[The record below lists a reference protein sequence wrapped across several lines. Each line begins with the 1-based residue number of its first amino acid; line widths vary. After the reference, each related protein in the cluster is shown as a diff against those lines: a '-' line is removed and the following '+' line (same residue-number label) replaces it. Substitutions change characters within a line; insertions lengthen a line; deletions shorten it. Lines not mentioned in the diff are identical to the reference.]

1 MVGYGASLFSYSSL
15 NDLIRGIGFAED
27 TVWLHSIN
35 WVSIFGSLES
45 IMYVCTEV
53 NYV

>member
-1 MVGYGASLFSYSSL
+1 MIGYRDSLFSYSGL
-15 NDLIRGIGFAED
+15 NDLIKGIGCAED
-27 TVWLHSIN
+27 TVWLHIN